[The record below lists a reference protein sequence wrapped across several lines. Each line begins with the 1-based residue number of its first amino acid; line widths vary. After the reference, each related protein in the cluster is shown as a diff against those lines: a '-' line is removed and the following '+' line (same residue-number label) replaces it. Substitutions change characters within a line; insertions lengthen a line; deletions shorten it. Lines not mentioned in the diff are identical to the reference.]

1 MLSVEAV
8 DFEVTRETGSRWFHS
23 ALWDC
28 FGARIFNMAAN
39 SSSKQSHNALCQSS
53 RPGFPCNLEVAN
65 TACTHMRRSEQT
77 KNDMDTSQ
85 KKNNV
90 STAAIHQTV
99 VFIDCAGLF
108 VGKRH
113 QMAISD

>member
-1 MLSVEAV
+1 
-8 DFEVTRETGSRWFHS
+8 
-23 ALWDC
+23 
-28 FGARIFNMAAN
+28 
-39 SSSKQSHNALCQSS
+39 
-53 RPGFPCNLEVAN
+53 
-65 TACTHMRRSEQT
+65 MRHSEQT
-77 KNDMDTSQ
+77 KNDTDTSQ
-85 KKNNV
+85 KKNV